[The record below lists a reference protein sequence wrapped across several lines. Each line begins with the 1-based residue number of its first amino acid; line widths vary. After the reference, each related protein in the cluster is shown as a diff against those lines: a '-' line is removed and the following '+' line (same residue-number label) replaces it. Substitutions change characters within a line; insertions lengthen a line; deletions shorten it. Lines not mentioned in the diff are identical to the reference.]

1 MTAIPPVI
9 NLSGRIGHLTEA
21 QTTALDEFKQRLQ
34 DGGYYTP
41 AEDGKDASHAEA
53 TIVRFLRARKFQI
66 DGAYDQFVASEKWRK
81 SDKVDDLY
89 RNFNVDEFR
98 IGQLVYSQWTGT
110 SEIFGAESRITIA
123 GQPLLMYR
131 LSELSKERINE
142 YSKKADRAAPRL
154 IALSETLTEFVVPFC
169 NALPREHLEVPVDSV
184 TSIIDISN
192 VSLSKFWSLRNHM
205 QMATKMQTANYPE
218 MLGHMYLVGAPGF
231 FATVW
236 GWIQKGFDQGTVEK
250 MHVLT
255 EAEVFPTLS
264 RYILPEN
271 IPKRYGGTL
280 DFEYDDRPNLDAEAI
295 ALLELKDGEKLPR
308 APLRYRKKEGL
319 TILGTGRPAGEA
331 EGMNGR
337 GAGKGAKYVAAEEE
351 KDEEKGAVEKLEA
364 NGVKENGSAA
374 PPALEAAKEVPGAP
388 IKDLAA
394 TLEGT
399 AL

>member
-1 MTAIPPVI
+1 MTAISPVI

-21 QTTALDEFKQRLQ
+21 QTTAFDEFKQRLQ

-41 AEDGKDASHAEA
+41 AEDGKEASHTEA
-53 TIVRFLRARKFQI
+53 TIVRFLRARKFQVE
-66 DGAYDQFVASEKWRK
+66 GAYNQFVASEKWRK
-81 SDKVDDLY
+81 NEKVDDLY

-98 IGQLVYSQWTGT
+98 TGQLVYSQWTG
-110 SEIFGAESRITIA
+110 RRTIA
-123 GQPLLMYR
+123 GQPLVMYR

-142 YSKKADRAAPRL
+142 YSKKADRVAPRL
-154 IALSETLTEFVVPFC
+154 IALSETLPEFLVPFC

-192 VSLSKFWSLRNHM
+192 VSLSKFWSLRTHL
-205 QMATKMQTANYPE
+205 QMATQMQTANYPE
-218 MLGHMYLVGAPGF
+218 LLGHMYLVGAPGF

-250 MHVLT
+250 MHILT

-308 APLRYRKKEGL
+308 APLRYREKEGL
-319 TILGTGRPAGEA
+319 TILGTGRPAGEG

-337 GAGKGAKYVAAEEE
+337 GARKGAKYVEEE
-351 KDEEKGAVEKLEA
+351 GKQNEGNGADEKLEA

-374 PPALEAAKEVPGAP
+374 PAALEAAKEVPGAP

-399 AL
+399 TL